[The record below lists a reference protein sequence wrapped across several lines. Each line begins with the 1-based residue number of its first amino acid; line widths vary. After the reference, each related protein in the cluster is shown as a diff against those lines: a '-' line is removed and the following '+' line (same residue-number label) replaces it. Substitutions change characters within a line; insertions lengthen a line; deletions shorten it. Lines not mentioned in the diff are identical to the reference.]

1 MAYLFFFFKQKTA
14 YEIASC
20 LVGSIDHPRDSFA
33 AMNAAIQTNDIRPVV
48 DRTFPMEEAQEAY
61 QYQADQAHFGKVVI
75 SI

>member
-1 MAYLFFFFKQKTA
+1 M
-14 YEIASC
+14 
-20 LVGSIDHPRDSFA
+20 GSIDHPRDSFA
-33 AMNAAIQTNDIRPVV
+33 AMNAAIAANDIQPVV